1 MADLI
6 TAGKLCKEEREKRGL
21 SREDL
26 HNITKIPVDII
37 RRLEEDE
44 NYLKKDPY
52 AYFLMK
58 VLIEY
63 YNLDIELDKEDKK
76 EGKTESIK
84 NEEKKEE
91 KQGFFFKFFKTVFA
105 FLVGLIFVMINTSG
119 KSKKENDITEFF
131 QLIGNPQPENKW
143 IEIREGSTEKGIQKI
158 SLKAKDY
165 VWITAYVD
173 GKEKVIKLKKGQ
185 KIRLSFKQKIKF
197 ETIGNADNLIIIF
210 DKKKVDFEKKVVHN
224 LFVDGEG
231 VFYNGYNLAKEES

>member
-58 VLIEY
+58 VLINY
-63 YNLDIELDKEDKK
+63 YDLDITLEKQSEKK
-76 EGKTESIK
+76 EITPVKK
-84 NEEKKEE
+84 EKKEE
-91 KQGFFFKFFKTVFA
+91 KQGFFLRFFKTIFA
-105 FLVGLIFVMINTSG
+105 FLAGLIFVVINTSG
-119 KSKKENDITEFF
+119 KTKEDTSITEFF

-143 IEIREGSTEKGIQKI
+143 IEISENSSKKYVQII

-165 VWITAYVD
+165 VWITAYID
-173 GKEKVIKLKKGQ
+173 GKEKIIKMEKGQ
-185 KIRLSFKQKIKF
+185 KIRLSFKEKIKF
-197 ETIGNADNLIIIF
+197 ETIGNADSLIIIF